1 MKRAL
6 SQRWMAGSAR
16 MLRVGF
22 TNFADGAT
30 PTVLPTLEIVAETC
44 RATATRSA
52 LASPAEPQPAPR
64 RSVCARRGLAA
75 GKLYPPG
82 DR

>member
-6 SQRWMAGSAR
+6 SQRGMAGSAR

-22 TNFADGAT
+22 ANFASGAT
-30 PTVLPTLEIVAETC
+30 PTVLPILEIAAETR

-52 LASPAEPQPAPR
+52 PASPAEPQPAPR
-64 RSVCARRGLAA
+64 RSLCACDGLAA
-75 GKLYPPG
+75 GKLYPT
-82 DR
+82 R